1 MYRLS
6 ILLLMAL
13 FCFAV
18 ADAQEKP
25 AAHNTKAKPAITST
39 SAAGAKSTDTLNLP
53 PEDAVDGFLQQM
65 FGYDPTLTWKVQSI
79 RPAQAQGLA
88 EVNVI
93 ISSPQGQ
100 QGNKFYVTPDGT
112 HAVLGEIIPFGPH
125 PFEADRIKL
134 EKGVNGPSRGPA
146 TAPVTLV
153 EFSDLQCPH
162 CKAAQP
168 TIDKLM
174 AEEPNARLVF
184 QNLPLAVHDWAQKAA
199 AYDDCVGRSS
209 NDAFWKFIQGTYDA
223 QTDITAA
230 NADEKLTAIAAAA
243 GVKGADIAACAA
255 QPETESRVQHSTAL
269 ANSLEVAS
277 TPTLFIN
284 GRKITPGGI
293 PIEVLKNLVE
303 FAARE
308 GEEQGAKA
316 K

>member
-1 MYRLS
+1 MRRLLIS
-6 ILLLMAL
+6 LLMLICLPLAN
-13 FCFAV
+13 
-18 ADAQEKP
+18 AQQKP
-25 AAHNTKAKPAITST
+25 PAHVTKTKSASAPTV
-39 SAAGAKSTDTLNLP
+39 AAGAKAADALNLP
-53 PEDAVDGFLQQM
+53 SEDAVDGFLQQM

-79 RPAQAQGLA
+79 RPASAQGLA

-93 ISSPQGQ
+93 ISNPQGQ

-199 AYDDCVGRSS
+199 AYADCVGRSS

-230 NADEKLTAIAAAA
+230 TADQKLNAIADAA
-243 GVKGADIAACAA
+243 GVKGSEVAACAV

-303 FAARE
+303 FAARD
-308 GEEQGAKA
+308 GEDQQPKP